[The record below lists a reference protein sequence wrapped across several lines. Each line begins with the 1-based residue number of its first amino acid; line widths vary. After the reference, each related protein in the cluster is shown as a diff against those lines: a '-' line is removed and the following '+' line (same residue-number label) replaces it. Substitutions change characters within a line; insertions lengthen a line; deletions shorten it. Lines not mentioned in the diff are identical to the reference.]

1 MIWCFVNFM
10 SSKSFLWKK
19 FSNQISSNFIKYTD
33 VQWKPEQIIIVK
45 LEKGSST
52 WAYSTPFNWTEL
64 DSIQTIYVL
73 KYSNL
78 LYKNTHICSRVFKLF
93 IKCKSN
99 QCNQLLLCYVIL
111 CYVILCTLTFVNE
124 IEKYKIKMKNFLKC
138 YKLAIN
144 WCVKLFVNHYLG
156 QFHRETPIINVS
168 KMSRMSSEC

>member
-1 MIWCFVNFM
+1 MQIKWYDVLSILCLAKVFYQ
-10 SSKSFLWKK
+10 KSLPTK
-19 FSNQISSNFIKYTD
+19 FHPISSNIHTD

-52 WAYSTPFNWTEL
+52 WAYSTPFNWTKL

-99 QCNQLLLCYVIL
+99 QCNQLLLCYVML
-111 CYVILCTLTFVNE
+111 FYVILYSVLE
-124 IEKYKIKMKNFLKC
+124 HLSMK
-138 YKLAIN
+138 
-144 WCVKLFVNHYLG
+144 
-156 QFHRETPIINVS
+156 
-168 KMSRMSSEC
+168 